1 MCRLFRAGIYLRN
14 HIATLNFNVVFP
26 LPICFMRNYGMV
38 FPEIDFINASKT
50 KVRVLSF
57 LSPWRGKHKE
67 RTILR
72 LLAKYIVTN
81 HDGILEQ
88 PRRKKK
94 WLHKL
99 VEKAYLQKK

>member
-1 MCRLFRAGIYLRN
+1 
-14 HIATLNFNVVFP
+14 
-26 LPICFMRNYGMV
+26 MV
-38 FPEIDFINASKT
+38 FPEIDFKNASKT

-57 LSPWRGKHKE
+57 FVLSPWRDKHKE
-67 RTILR
+67 RSILR

-99 VEKAYLQKK
+99 VEKVYLQKKNDVTMEKM

>member
-1 MCRLFRAGIYLRN
+1 
-14 HIATLNFNVVFP
+14 
-26 LPICFMRNYGMV
+26 MV

-57 LSPWRGKHKE
+57 FVLSPWRGKHKE
-67 RTILR
+67 RSILR

-94 WLHKL
+94 KWLHKL

>member
-1 MCRLFRAGIYLRN
+1 
-14 HIATLNFNVVFP
+14 
-26 LPICFMRNYGMV
+26 MV

-57 LSPWRGKHKE
+57 FVLSPWRDKHKE
-67 RTILR
+67 RSILR

-88 PRRKKK
+88 PHRKKK

-99 VEKAYLQKK
+99 VEKAYLQKKKNEVTMEKM